1 MGLLLDVVLGAIILA
16 SLAIGM
22 KTGVVRSLVGFA
34 GGLFA
39 LAASAVLSGFAA
51 DVFCGMVGQSHAATP
66 IEYNMIRT
74 IAAVILYVALQFLT
88 YLAARALDQMFRLPG
103 LNLLNRVCGAVFGA
117 LRGAVI
123 AALLCVVLTLVL
135 PYVKADGEQS
145 VPQET
150 LHESFLYHQ
159 LYEQNPVALLFAQE
173 E

>member
-1 MGLLLDVVLGAIILA
+1 MTAP
-16 SLAIGM
+16 
-22 KTGVVRSLVGFA
+22 
-34 GGLFA
+34 
-39 LAASAVLSGFAA
+39 AASAELSGFAA

-117 LRGAVI
+117 LRGAEI

-135 PYVKADGEQS
+135 PYVKVDGEQS